1 MIKEI
6 TQKESERTKELE
18 CLWELL
24 FLNLF
29 SLVAPEDLDLSS
41 SLTLALSF
49 SPPLSQAAPRE
60 WDFRKTDSDG

>member
-49 SPPLSQAAPRE
+49 SPPLFLSPSLSGSSPGVG
-60 WDFRKTDSDG
+60 F